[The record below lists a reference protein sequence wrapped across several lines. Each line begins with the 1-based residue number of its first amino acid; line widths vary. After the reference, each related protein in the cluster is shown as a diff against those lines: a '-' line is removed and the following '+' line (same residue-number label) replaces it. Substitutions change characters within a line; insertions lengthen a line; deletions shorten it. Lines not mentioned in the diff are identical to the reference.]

1 MHYSILLFFSST
13 IGLAIASPLEP
24 RTVPKFTPGT
34 AWDIVLDKSKTNLA
48 ALKAAPGKVIDID
61 LLDITEA
68 NDQTTI
74 KELAKTKQVIC
85 YFSAGS
91 REDWREDAAQFGSG
105 DYGQELDG
113 WPGEN
118 WVNVK
123 SDKVRSIMKARI
135 EKAKQAGCTA
145 VDPDNVDGYVSQ
157 PQDASY
163 NQRRLTHHVSGRKP
177 RWIWIPT
184 FSICRLCQ
192 VHGQG
197 CARQ

>member
-1 MHYSILLFFSST
+1 MHYSILLFFSSA
-13 IGLAIASPLEP
+13 IGLATASPLEP
-24 RTVPKFTPGT
+24 RAVPKFTAGT

-48 ALKAAPGKVIDID
+48 ALKAAPGNVIDID
-61 LLDITEA
+61 LLEIIEA

-91 REDWREDAAQFGSG
+91 REDWRKDGGQFGSG
-105 DYGQELDG
+105 DYGQELGDE

-135 EKAKQAGCTA
+135 EQAKQAGCTA

-157 PQDASY
+157 TQDASC
-163 NQRRLTHHVSGRKP
+163 S
-177 RWIWIPT
+177 
-184 FSICRLCQ
+184 
-192 VHGQG
+192 
-197 CARQ
+197 